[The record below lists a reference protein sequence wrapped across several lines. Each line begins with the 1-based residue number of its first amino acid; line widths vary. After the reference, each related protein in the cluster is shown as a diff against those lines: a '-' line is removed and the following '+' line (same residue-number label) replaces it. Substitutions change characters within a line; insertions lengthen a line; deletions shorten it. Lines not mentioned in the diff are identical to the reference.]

1 MSDEA
6 PKLPSGNCTWIHVRR
21 SDALTENNQPG
32 KFRSFHTLEEY
43 LIKGDVFP
51 GDSVLLLTDDQMA
64 IEEAQ
69 ILHPDYTWIFWHRI
83 RHRGQ
88 AKFNA
93 NIPSNFHAHETLVL
107 LSELELAGQ
116 CAKGVH
122 ASSGLVQMF

>member
-1 MSDEA
+1 MS
-6 PKLPSGNCTWIHVRR
+6 SYG
-21 SDALTENNQPG
+21 
-32 KFRSFHTLEEY
+32 LEGY
-43 LIKGDVFP
+43 
-51 GDSVLLLTDDQMA
+51 
-64 IEEAQ
+64 
-69 ILHPDYTWIFWHRI
+69 DYTWIFWHRI

-122 ASSGLVQMF
+122 ASSGLVQMFLNSMIRNQNGLTYIQMIDIDIPRPIGRVSDASQFIKALEAKLKAAKAAVKKP